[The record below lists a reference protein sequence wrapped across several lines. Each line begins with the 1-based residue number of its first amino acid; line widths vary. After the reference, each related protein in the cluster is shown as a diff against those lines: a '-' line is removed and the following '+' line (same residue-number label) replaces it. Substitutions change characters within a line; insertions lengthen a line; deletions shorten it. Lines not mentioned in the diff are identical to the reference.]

1 MESEREVIAQQ
12 EEAMNEEEKA
22 LIHEEAGLWDQFNG
36 LQLQEAAF
44 QEIRDAG
51 TAQIDAMERKVAS
64 AKHLNI
70 LTDMFVIGYDGAFG
84 TINQFRMGQ
93 SASFAVEWNE
103 INAAFGECALLMQTL
118 ASMVGLEFS
127 EYVTRLQADGQP
139 KPSCI
144 CANRLELC
152 LSYFSFKIVPLGS
165 FSKMIRTSNLRM
177 EYCL

>member
-1 MESEREVIAQQ
+1 MEDEQQIIAQQ
-12 EEAMNEEEKA
+12 QEAMNEEEKA
-22 LIHEEAGLWDQFNG
+22 LIYEEAGMWEQFTT
-36 LQLQEAAF
+36 LQLQEAVF
-44 QEIRDAG
+44 QEVRDAG

-103 INAAFGECALLMQTL
+103 INAAFGECALLLQTL

-127 EYVTRLQADGQP
+127 E
-139 KPSCI
+139 
-144 CANRLELC
+144 
-152 LSYFSFKIVPLGS
+152 
-165 FSKMIRTSNLRM
+165 
-177 EYCL
+177 

>member
-12 EEAMNEEEKA
+12 QDAMNEEDKA
-22 LIHEEAGLWDQFNG
+22 LIHEEAGQWDQFNE
-36 LQLQEAAF
+36 LQMKEAAF

-51 TAQIDAMERKVAS
+51 TARIDAMERKVAS

-93 SASFAVEWNE
+93 SKSLALEWNE
-103 INAAFGECALLMQTL
+103 INAAFGECALLLQTL

-127 EYVTRLQADGQP
+127 EYAKDLLR
-139 KPSCI
+139 
-144 CANRLELC
+144 CAGTVRH
-152 LSYFSFKIVPLGS
+152 
-165 FSKMIRTSNLRM
+165 R
-177 EYCL
+177 